1 MQEMLLVLAEV
12 LSAHIFDLA
21 QLLIILFLQVFA
33 MSLRLGGD
41 IVDKSAELLHFC
53 LQMLP

>member
-1 MQEMLLVLAEV
+1 MQEMLLILAEV

-21 QLLIILFLQVFA
+21 QLLIILFLQVFT
-33 MSLRLGGD
+33 MSLCLGGD